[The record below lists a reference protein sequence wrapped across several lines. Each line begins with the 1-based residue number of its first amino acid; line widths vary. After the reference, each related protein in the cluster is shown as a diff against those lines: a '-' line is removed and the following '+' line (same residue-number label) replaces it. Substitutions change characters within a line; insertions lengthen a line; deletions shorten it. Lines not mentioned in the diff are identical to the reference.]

1 MRDYYEI
8 LGVGKDADDATLK
21 RAYRD
26 LAMKYHPDRN
36 PDNQQAADKFKE
48 ASQAYEVL
56 KDKEKRSAYDSYGH
70 SAFEGGAG
78 NGFSGFQGGGFSD
91 IFEDLFSEFTG
102 GSNRR
107 QESNNRGADLK
118 YNLQVSL
125 EDAYSGI
132 EKTVKVR
139 APAKCTHCDGTG
151 AEGGSSNIQTCPTC
165 GGNGK
170 VRSSQGFFTIER
182 TCSSCNGTGRIIS
195 NPCRHCSG
203 TGVINKEKSL
213 SVKIPAGVDE
223 GTRIRVAGEG
233 EAGRNSG
240 PAGDL
245 YIYINVINSRVFT
258 REGEHLFLIVPLDTY
273 TAINGGSIEVPAP
286 DGGKIRISIS
296 SGTQNG
302 KRFRLKGKGM
312 PVLQSRGYGDLY
324 VEAEVE
330 TPINLSNNQ
339 KKLLGAFNDSLSESN
354 NPKVSKFKKFLK
366 NY

>member
-118 YNLQVSL
+118 YLCCQLLPPSWEL
-125 EDAYSGI
+125 
-132 EKTVKVR
+132 
-139 APAKCTHCDGTG
+139 
-151 AEGGSSNIQTCPTC
+151 
-165 GGNGK
+165 
-170 VRSSQGFFTIER
+170 RSQ
-182 TCSSCNGTGRIIS
+182 
-195 NPCRHCSG
+195 
-203 TGVINKEKSL
+203 
-213 SVKIPAGVDE
+213 AW
-223 GTRIRVAGEG
+223 
-233 EAGRNSG
+233 
-240 PAGDL
+240 
-245 YIYINVINSRVFT
+245 
-258 REGEHLFLIVPLDTY
+258 
-273 TAINGGSIEVPAP
+273 
-286 DGGKIRISIS
+286 
-296 SGTQNG
+296 
-302 KRFRLKGKGM
+302 
-312 PVLQSRGYGDLY
+312 
-324 VEAEVE
+324 
-330 TPINLSNNQ
+330 
-339 KKLLGAFNDSLSESN
+339 LLCL
-354 NPKVSKFKKFLK
+354 
-366 NY
+366 